1 MRKKTHTS
9 EAAIAVIPLRMD
21 GLMFALTKR
30 HYRNERQEN
39 RFNWMTNDCAR
50 KKTAVVAMSGRIY

>member
-50 KKTAVVAMSGRIY
+50 KKLRW